1 MLAMKFDPITTRKIG
16 SIEVLLFALVFE
28 ALRANFLGVLVYVAA
43 IAAFFVGRVQF
54 GGDFSLAQLYG
65 LLRSNKETPTP

>member
-1 MLAMKFDPITTRKIG
+1 MKFEPITTRKIG

-28 ALRANFLGVLVYVAA
+28 ALRANFIGVIVYITALG
-43 IAAFFVGRVQF
+43 AFFVGRVHF

-65 LLRSNKETPTP
+65 LFKPAGKAPPASP